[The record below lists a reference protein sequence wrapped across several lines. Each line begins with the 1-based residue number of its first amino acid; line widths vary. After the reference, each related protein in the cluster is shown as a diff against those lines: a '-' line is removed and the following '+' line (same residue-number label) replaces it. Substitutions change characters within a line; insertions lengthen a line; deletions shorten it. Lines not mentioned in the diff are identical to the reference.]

1 MIATRTATLS
11 RIGLVVVLLG
21 SFTTAALAQGSVQL
35 NVALSEG
42 TRSVEVTNLAGAPL
56 EDLTLVPG
64 QASSYRVTVTDADY
78 LTDEPFTVEAQ
89 NGNLY
94 LVEAAGPP
102 VDVDFDTH
110 IDAADITLS
119 TGLGTPSGLSVDI
132 APVLALTESVF
143 ADLAGCVTALT
154 AVLSAPTDL
163 LAATDACTAFLAAAA
178 DGDDPLG
185 NLTVVGDLVTTLDL
199 TTLADDLLGLVAGAG
214 GTFDQPSFVGIGATD
229 PAAAGADPATVRE
242 VLSSTPPTDLLGD
255 LLAAV
260 LAEIAFAGTES
271 VTDVVDVADVL
282 QALIDTGD
290 STAATLA
297 GAIGDLTAPGQQ
309 ALVDLLFAVGLDTPD
324 MSWLQ
329 NLTGVYSTTPSLT
342 VTPAPGLPAGS
353 YAGTH
358 TVTIVSS

>member
-1 MIATRTATLS
+1 MTTVRSTTMAR
-11 RIGLVVVLLG
+11 LVLAVMLLA
-21 SFTTAALAQGSVQL
+21 SFTTAALAQENVQL
-35 NVALSEG
+35 NLALSDG

-102 VDVDFDTH
+102 VDVDFDTQ
-110 IDAADITLS
+110 IDAADVELS
-119 TGLGTPSGLSVDI
+119 TGLGSPAGLSIDIVPVFTLVD
-132 APVLALTESVF
+132 VLVGDLT
-143 ADLAGCVTALT
+143 ACVTALT
-154 AVLSAPTDL
+154 AVLSDAADL
-163 LAATDACTAFLAAAA
+163 LAASGTCTAFLAAAA

-185 NLTVVGDLVTTLDL
+185 AMTVAGDLIDSLDPA
-199 TTLADDLLGLVAGAG
+199 TLADDVLGLVAGAG
-214 GTFDQPSFVGIGATD
+214 GTFDAPSFVGIGATD
-229 PAAAGADPATVRE
+229 PAAAGADPATVLD
-242 VLSSTPPTDLLGD
+242 VLSSTPPTDLVGD

-260 LAEIAFAGTES
+260 LAEVAFVGTES

-282 QALIDTGD
+282 QALIDTGNA
-290 STAATLA
+290 TAATLA

-309 ALVDLLFAVGLDTPD
+309 VLVDLLFAVGLDTPD
-324 MSWLQ
+324 LTWLQ
-329 NLTGVYSTTPSLT
+329 NLTGIYSSTPSLT
-342 VTPAPGLPAGS
+342 VTPDPGLPAGS

-358 TVTIVSS
+358 TVTIVSG